1 MSRAKSLK
9 MYYESQPE
17 NCPMCGK
24 RTVVELSGEEKV
36 ALRSEQE
43 RMGGAG
49 QPAWRCT
56 SCGAVLWQGKG
67 EE

>member
-1 MSRAKSLK
+1 
-9 MYYESQPE
+9 
-17 NCPMCGK
+17 MCGK

-36 ALRSEQE
+36 ALQSEQE